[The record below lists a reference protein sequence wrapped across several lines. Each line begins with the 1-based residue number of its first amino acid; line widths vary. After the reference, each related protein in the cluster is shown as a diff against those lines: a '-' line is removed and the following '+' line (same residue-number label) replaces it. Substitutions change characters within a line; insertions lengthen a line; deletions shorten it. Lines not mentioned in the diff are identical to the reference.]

1 MSEEN
6 VERLR
11 AAYAEWGKGNLIP
24 GGEIYAPDAVFVPMG
39 EGREAFDLEG
49 FVRFMHEFLV
59 QWDDFSME
67 ATDFLD
73 AGDKVLVTETQR
85 ATGKRSRIELDQKN
99 YAVWTFRSGLVT
111 SVRWE
116 IEENAA
122 RQLAGLGD

>member
-6 VERLR
+6 VARLR
-11 AAYAEWGKGNLIP
+11 SAYEEWGRGNLVP

-39 EGREAFDLEG
+39 EGREPFDLEG
-49 FVRFMHEFLV
+49 FVRFMHEFLA

-85 ATGKRSRIELDQKN
+85 ATGKRSGIELDQRN

-111 SVRWE
+111 AVRWE
-116 IEENAA
+116 IDEHAA
-122 RQLAGLGD
+122 RRAAGLDD